1 MIGLNPC
8 CSGRGS
14 STMVMAAVNASKT
27 VLILVVVDEGLVL
40 STWISLF
47 LLLTVLILVV
57 VDEGLVLDLIRH
69 Y

>member
-1 MIGLNPC
+1 MDPMRLNPC

-14 STMVMAAVNASKT
+14 STYGSPVFKNEADA
-27 VLILVVVDEGLVL
+27 
-40 STWISLF
+40 
-47 LLLTVLILVV
+47 VLILVV